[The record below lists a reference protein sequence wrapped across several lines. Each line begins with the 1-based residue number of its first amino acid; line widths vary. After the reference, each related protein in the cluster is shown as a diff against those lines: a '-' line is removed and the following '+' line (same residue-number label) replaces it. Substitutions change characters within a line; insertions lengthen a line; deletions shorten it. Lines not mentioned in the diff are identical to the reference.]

1 MKFGSH
7 VCFLIA
13 GNRFVAAITA
23 KLFGSFAQLRK
34 RWRLIYDLTFPAAFS
49 RRVARSYARTMSATR
64 TMLPMAVAV
73 IACLKLASAQI
84 PRPDT
89 VFVPVPFDQL
99 ANVRWTGDP
108 DRAIST
114 CGTFRAYSGTV
125 RKVGKK
131 KGKNRSNRSF
141 PQTEISWP
149 SDCAEFVYLCGET
162 CTGGGASYPSVSTT
176 KAPQKEKNSKSN
188 PRRATYMSK
197 RVDSTVL
204 QHFRRIGR
212 WMKS

>member
-1 MKFGSH
+1 
-7 VCFLIA
+7 
-13 GNRFVAAITA
+13 
-23 KLFGSFAQLRK
+23 
-34 RWRLIYDLTFPAAFS
+34 
-49 RRVARSYARTMSATR
+49 MSATR

-73 IACLKLASAQI
+73 IASLKLASAQI

-131 KGKNRSNRSF
+131 KGKNRSNAVHAHKRRFRGLAIVQNLFTFAAKLVRGVVCVLSVRFNNKSATKREKFKIKSTPCNVHVKTCRQYRIATLPAHRTMDEVLSYLF
-141 PQTEISWP
+141 PKIHLIVGV
-149 SDCAEFVYLCGET
+149 D
-162 CTGGGASYPSVSTT
+162 
-176 KAPQKEKNSKSN
+176 
-188 PRRATYMSK
+188 ATSK
-197 RVDSTVL
+197 RKL
-204 QHFRRIGR
+204 FI
-212 WMKS
+212 